1 MLDLLNS
8 PKRMRYDYAAMDGGE
23 GSPDP
28 GATSGS
34 SLAKMD
40 ERFGHLRNS
49 LALVKGELGLRAVE
63 APYAMVHGDLQGA
76 YAVLAKFEALLNSKA
91 SSTRVDGLVTDTNAC
106 YDKSAEACCAVEQ
119 LVTLGSILKVVALEH
134 ELWDMGAR
142 TRILESTLDRA
153 SRLMEDLSTY
163 VADLAAGFGSG
174 VPTPGVGVAAADF
187 LTFKATQEQAVAS
200 IRVPAV

>member
-1 MLDLLNS
+1 M
-8 PKRMRYDYAAMDGGE
+8 
-23 GSPDP
+23 
-28 GATSGS
+28 
-34 SLAKMD
+34 
-40 ERFGHLRNS
+40 
-49 LALVKGELGLRAVE
+49 
-63 APYAMVHGDLQGA
+63 
-76 YAVLAKFEALLNSKA
+76 LAKFEALLNSKA

-174 VPTPGVGVAAADF
+174 VPTPGVGVAAAYF

-200 IRVPAV
+200 IRQELKGGDYAGGGRVRWEGCMHCLCKGTPHWGPHLPLHPLAHVRPLYAFRGGRV